1 VAQRFFL
8 EIAFDGTHYHG
19 WQKQRR
25 ELTVQQVVEDA
36 LGLLLRHE
44 VGVYGCGRT
53 DTGVHA
59 AQFFL
64 HFETEPPFP
73 ERFIQRLNQILPPD
87 VAARRLYKLKRPA
100 HARFDAFERTYEYHL
115 TTVKNP
121 FLQKRAV
128 LVHHPLDVEAMNRAA
143 AVLLKHS
150 DFEAVSKTDGRG
162 NHTVDLRYARWDVHG
177 HRLIFTITAN
187 RFLRGMVRLIV
198 GNMLAVGRGRT
209 TPEDFDAML
218 SSRRRDLS
226 APLAPPHGLYL
237 TRIRYPQN
245 LLIPIL

>member
-1 VAQRFFL
+1 MRKRFFL

-19 WQKQRR
+19 WQKQRH

-36 LGLLLRHE
+36 LSLLLRE
-44 VGVYGCGRT
+44 TIGVYGCGRT

-59 AQFFL
+59 ARFFL
-64 HFETEPPFP
+64 HFETEHPIPD
-73 ERFIQRLNQILPPD
+73 RFVDRLNRILPPD
-87 VAARRLYKLKRPA
+87 VAARRLYRLRWPA

-121 FLQKRAV
+121 FLGKKA
-128 LVHHPLDVEAMNRAA
+128 LEVHYPLDIDAMNRAA
-143 AVLLKHS
+143 EVLLMHS

-177 HRLIFTITAN
+177 PRLIFTITAN

-198 GNMLAVGRGRT
+198 GNMLDIGRGRR
-209 TPEDFDAML
+209 TPAAFDEML
-218 SSRRRDLS
+218 AARQRGASS
-226 APLAPPHGLYL
+226 PLAPPHGLYL
-237 TRIRYPQN
+237 SRIQYPSN
-245 LLIPIL
+245 LLIPLS